1 MPNSNITIN
10 NKKYNSTGYSLTLTP
25 ENIQTILI
33 NFITKMQEDTSTM
46 TIIQNILA
54 RIGLDVQSQFTEEN
68 INNFL
73 TELLNKL
80 QQENPINFNITIRV
94 VLTIDD
100 DNISNIIIDNVL
112 TKKDNIKYIF
122 YIVTGDIT
130 NVEDISTALQSGELN
145 GIQLEIEKTASNS
158 EISHNEVLKMQING
172 ELNSF
177 SAQTVLER
185 VKDNSIYNT
194 SNITIEDSHN
204 NIVNISY
211 DKTINATTE
220 HMDIMELKDS
230 NAVIINNYPLEQL
243 EVFFENLL
251 EKYTEVFEPIFERLQ
266 LNFYG
271 ENAEINGIRCI
282 EVISFSTL
290 CIANT
295 NGFQRGDIVLPIA
308 STTFYI
314 TFSEGGILDIFSE
327 NERNSTVYEYE
338 GEQLKSYYF
347 ERLSNI
353 EARLKTEMMLSEN
366 NEQYLEKFK
375 NYIELDT
382 TFNGSE
388 VINENNNKL
397 RLKTKEGYIFEIT
410 SDSIYELFELNSK
423 FTN

>member
-80 QQENPINFNITIRV
+80 QQENPINFNITVTVYVANSKTIRV

-220 HMDIMELKDS
+220 HMDIMNLK
-230 NAVIINNYPLEQL
+230 ILMQL
-243 EVFFENLL
+243 L
-251 EKYTEVFEPIFERLQ
+251 
-266 LNFYG
+266 
-271 ENAEINGIRCI
+271 
-282 EVISFSTL
+282 
-290 CIANT
+290 
-295 NGFQRGDIVLPIA
+295 
-308 STTFYI
+308 
-314 TFSEGGILDIFSE
+314 
-327 NERNSTVYEYE
+327 
-338 GEQLKSYYF
+338 
-347 ERLSNI
+347 
-353 EARLKTEMMLSEN
+353 
-366 NEQYLEKFK
+366 
-375 NYIELDT
+375 
-382 TFNGSE
+382 
-388 VINENNNKL
+388 
-397 RLKTKEGYIFEIT
+397 
-410 SDSIYELFELNSK
+410 
-423 FTN
+423 